1 MSPST
6 RETAGLRI
14 RERQG
19 GAVLFISL
27 IILIVMTIAGLAAM
41 QGVGLD
47 ERMAGNLRDRTLAF
61 EAAEAALRE
70 AEDVL
75 DGAGLGALPEA
86 SAPTPGMA
94 DMLARG
100 AEIEAAAPTAAELL
114 RVGVAQ
120 LPLYLIEETAVVL
133 PGGGVESDLLATRAG
148 AEYYYAI
155 TALGYGSAPQ
165 ARVMLQSVLARRF

>member
-6 RETAGLRI
+6 RTATGCHI
-14 RERQG
+14 RARQS

-27 IILIVMTIAGLAAM
+27 IVLIVMTIAGLAAM

-75 DGAGLGALPEA
+75 DSAGFGSAPAA
-86 SAPTPGMA
+86 SAPTPSIA

-100 AEIEAAAPTAAELL
+100 EQIDAASPTAVELL
-114 RVGVAQ
+114 GVGVAQ
-120 LPLYLIEETAVVL
+120 LPRFLIEETAVVL
-133 PGGGVESDLLATRAG
+133 PGGGVESDVLATREG

>member
-6 RETAGLRI
+6 QKAAVFRFGA
-14 RERQG
+14 RQR

-27 IILIVMTIAGLAAM
+27 IVLIVMTIAGLAAM

-75 DGAGLGALPEA
+75 DGAGVGSAPAA
-86 SAPTPGMA
+86 SAPTPSIA

-100 AEIEAAAPTAAELL
+100 DQIEAAGPTAVELL
-114 RVGVAQ
+114 RVGVAE
-120 LPLYLIEETAVVL
+120 LPRYLIEETAVVL
-133 PGGGVESDLLATRAG
+133 PGGGVESDVLATREG
-148 AEYYYAI
+148 ADTYYAV